1 MQLLGKCVFWLQG
14 GTAEEALLKGKNNC
28 NSALSEEEKFDLNTN
43 DVSWSCKKTC
53 YNRAPCVIANKWSK

>member
-1 MQLLGKCVFWLQG
+1 MQLLEKCVFWLQG

-28 NSALSEEEKFDLNTN
+28 SALSEEEKFDLNTN